1 VRLTRY
7 KLSRIDEDGWEF
19 SSLALGRINLLVG
32 DSGTGKSRLF
42 NTIVNFSKQLVSER
56 ITYDG
61 DWDIDFRV
69 NGAAYNYKLVVKNS
83 LQEINEKEIVYEELT
98 DRESNKQL
106 VRREKDS
113 VFWKDKE
120 IPKLAKNISTIA
132 MLKEEKDIREIY
144 DGFRRVVAR
153 RFFSDELYKNFQFR
167 AIPPDVEKQVLDKK
181 DVHVLIGEPF
191 DFHTKMNLL
200 RAIDPAMYA
209 RIVDLYKK
217 AFPYVTETSIQ
228 SLSQIFKLVP
238 MPLQAPVFCI
248 KEKHIANWIPV
259 NDISSG
265 MQKIFLLI
273 LDLFLMKDSGILL
286 IDEYENSLGINAINF
301 LPDLI
306 YTISE
311 QCQFIITSHHPY
323 IINAIPIEDWHVFHR
338 RGLTVTVKSGREMKE
353 KYKASKQ
360 EQFVQ
365 LINDPFYTGGVG

>member
-1 VRLTRY
+1 VRLIRY
-7 KLSRIDEDGWEF
+7 KLSRIEENGWEF
-19 SSLALGRINLLVG
+19 SPIAFGRINLLVG

-56 ITYDG
+56 INCDG
-61 DWDIDFRV
+61 DWDIDFQV
-69 NGAAYNYKLVVKNS
+69 NGAAYKYKLVVKNS
-83 LQEINEKEIVYEELT
+83 LQDINEKEIVYEELT
-98 DRESNKQL
+98 DSHTNKPL
-106 VRREKDS
+106 LKREKDS
-113 VFWKDKE
+113 LFWKGKE
-120 IPKLAKNISTIA
+120 IPKLAKNISTIV

-144 DGFRRVVAR
+144 DGFRRIVAR
-153 RFFSDELYKNFQFR
+153 RFFTDELTQNFQFG
-167 AIPPDVEKQVLDKK
+167 AIPPDLQKRIVDKK
-181 DVHVLIGEPF
+181 DAQVLLSEPF
-191 DFHTKMNLL
+191 DFHNKMNLL
-200 RAIDPAMYA
+200 KTIDPAMYS
-209 RIVDLYKK
+209 RIVDLYIK

-228 SLSQIFKLVP
+228 SLSQIFKSVP

-248 KEKHIANWIPV
+248 KEKEIANWIPV

-311 QCQFIITSHHPY
+311 KCQFIITSHHPY
-323 IINAIPIEDWHVFHR
+323 IINTIPIEDWHVFHR

-365 LINDPFYTGGVG
+365 LINDPFYTSGVE

>member
-1 VRLTRY
+1 MRLTKY

-19 SSLALGRINLLVG
+19 SSLALSRINLLVG

-42 NTIVNFSKQLVSER
+42 NTIVNFSKQIVSER

-69 NGAAYNYKLVVKNS
+69 NGVDYNYKLVVKNS

-98 DRESNKQL
+98 DSESNKQL
-106 VRREKDS
+106 IRREKDS

-153 RFFSDELYKNFQFR
+153 RFFSDELHKNFQFK

-200 RAIDPAMYA
+200 KAIDPAMFA

-217 AFPYVTETSIQ
+217 AFPYITETSVQ
-228 SLSQIFKLVP
+228 PLSQIFKLAP

-311 QCQFIITSHHPY
+311 ECQFIITSHHPY
-323 IINAIPIEDWHVFHR
+323 IINTIPIEDWHVFHR

-365 LINDPFYTGGVG
+365 LINDPFYTGGIG

>member
-1 VRLTRY
+1 MRLTRY

-19 SSLALGRINLLVG
+19 SSIALGRINLLVG
-32 DSGTGKSRLF
+32 DSGTGKSRLL

-98 DRESNKQL
+98 DSHTNKQL
-106 VRREKDS
+106 IKREKDS
-113 VFWKDKE
+113 LFWKDKE

-153 RFFSDELYKNFQFR
+153 RFDRDELSKNFQFR
-167 AIPPDVEKQVLDKK
+167 AIPPDIEQRLVEKKDAQVL
-181 DVHVLIGEPF
+181 ISEPF

-200 RAIDPAMYA
+200 RTIDPAMYTK
-209 RIVDLYKK
+209 IVDLYKK

-228 SLSQIFKLVP
+228 PLSQIFKSVP
-238 MPLQAPVFCI
+238 MPLQSPVFCI
-248 KEKHIANWIPV
+248 KEKHIAKWIPV

-323 IINAIPIEDWHVFHR
+323 IINTIPIEDWHVFHR
-338 RGLTVTVKSGREMKE
+338 RGLTVTVKSGREMKQ
-353 KYKASKQ
+353 KYKLSKQ